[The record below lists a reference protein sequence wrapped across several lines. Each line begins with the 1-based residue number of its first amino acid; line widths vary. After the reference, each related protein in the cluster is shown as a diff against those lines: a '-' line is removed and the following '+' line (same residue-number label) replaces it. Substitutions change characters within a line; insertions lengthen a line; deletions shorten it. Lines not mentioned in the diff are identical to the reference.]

1 MFHQQHSLSVMLQK
15 LKVVAVSKI
24 LWSFKNRLIK
34 SLSNISNQKPLVKT
48 TPLWFY
54 YYSFHAHLNFSV
66 LPNANNKFKFYLYN
80 MGDNIM
86 WSARRF
92 ILGSLLFIFF
102 LNVLFL
108 IIRQTEFVW
117 YVDNNT
123 TYPTSLNICN
133 IIKSLENDY
142 DKLHQWFLDNQQR

>member
-1 MFHQQHSLSVMLQK
+1 MQITNLSF
-15 LKVVAVSKI
+15 I
-24 LWSFKNRLIK
+24 YTTWEI
-34 SLSNISNQKPLVKT
+34 ISCGV
-48 TPLWFY
+48 
-54 YYSFHAHLNFSV
+54 
-66 LPNANNKFKFYLYN
+66 
-80 MGDNIM
+80 
-86 WSARRF
+86 RERF

-123 TYPTSLNICN
+123 TDPTSLNICN

>member
-86 WSARRF
+86 WSAIKVYSRF
-92 ILGSLLFIFF
+92 PVIHIFSECFIFDNKANWVCMVCSQQYALPHF
-102 LNVLFL
+102 LKHL
-108 IIRQTEFVW
+108 
-117 YVDNNT
+117 
-123 TYPTSLNICN
+123 
-133 IIKSLENDY
+133 
-142 DKLHQWFLDNQQR
+142 